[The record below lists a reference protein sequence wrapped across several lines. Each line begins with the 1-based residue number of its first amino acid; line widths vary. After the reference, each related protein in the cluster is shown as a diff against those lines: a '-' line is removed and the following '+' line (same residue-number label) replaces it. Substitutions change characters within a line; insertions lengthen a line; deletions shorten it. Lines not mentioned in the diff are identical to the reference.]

1 MMPPDNSTI
10 SPPTPARL
18 PTSISRIQNEVSGM
32 AAALAIRDKSDV
44 QGIDIKEL
52 QENITNAGIP
62 LELPETLKEGVDNG
76 A

>member
-1 MMPPDNSTI
+1 
-10 SPPTPARL
+10 
-18 PTSISRIQNEVSGM
+18 M